1 MKKLI
6 YSLITISFIFTSCS
20 KEQGCMDSIAT
31 NYNVDAEEDDNS
43 CTYGLTGGAW
53 IANSAEEDGT
63 MSVTMGGL
71 SLFDSTWNYM
81 ETNPD
86 SIEPYKLKFN
96 DNATWNEYDNNNNIL
111 EGGTWSQSGNNLTLT
126 DSDTSMVLDIVSVN
140 KEQSVLEI
148 TFSGNEDDG
157 GGISMSYSV
166 TSTLTFNRDENS
178 CCEENT
184 QKRTGNNQWFDKKKF
199 KKLLK

>member
-53 IANSAEEDGT
+53 IANSATEDGT
-63 MSVTMGGL
+63 ISVTMAGIPF
-71 SLFDSTWNYM
+71 FDSTWTYT
-81 ETNPD
+81 ESNPD

-96 DNATWNEYDNNNNIL
+96 DDATWNEYDLNNIIIG
-111 EGGTWSQSGNNLTLT
+111 GGTWSQSGNDLTIT
-126 DSDTSMVLDIVSVN
+126 DSDTSMVLNIVSVS
-140 KEQSVLEI
+140 KEQSTLEL
-148 TFSGNEDDG
+148 TFSDSENDG
-157 GGISMSYSV
+157 GMIMSYNV
-166 TSTLTFNRDENS
+166 TSTLNFNRDVNS

-184 QKRTGNNQWFDKKKF
+184 AQRIGKNQWFDKKKF
-199 KKLLK
+199 RKLLK